1 MDQAVI
7 KAVQVQEP
15 IIEARSIM
23 ILLLLQ
29 TAVLIHLQSGHGMQH
44 LQHGSFI
51 HKGDQ
56 IMAYFKCSSAR
67 AEVKPTKSFT
77 VGLSLSVEK
86 NSNNHAYV
94 FLFLSALK
102 TF

>member
-1 MDQAVI
+1 
-7 KAVQVQEP
+7 
-15 IIEARSIM
+15 
-23 ILLLLQ
+23 
-29 TAVLIHLQSGHGMQH
+29 MQH

-86 NSNNHAYV
+86 NSNNHAYGTAYV
-94 FLFLSALK
+94 PETIKIGENLYKVSDGVRHVSTWTSQVANVSNSKYITYILQK
-102 TF
+102 